1 MERVLH
7 VDVAK
12 GVGEPSIDGR
22 PVPFLLIRLRVLPRL
37 APVPLFGDPTRRQG
51 AEVALPVFHG
61 LQSAHGKIRRIM
73 IPARAQRSESVRIP
87 RQARFGLRCGTE
99 TRITEDDNEEYDA
112 PTFLG
117 LPDEG
122 AGLQTTETRTF
133 TDTYDN
139 DSAGPT
145 MGVPMTVLDQTSFTK
160 VEGETFDDNDL
171 EGMSIPDS

>member
-1 MERVLH
+1 MPRGPSLFEYLAKPVLGSG
-7 VDVAK
+7 VAQ
-12 GVGEPSIDGR
+12 
-22 PVPFLLIRLRVLPRL
+22 
-37 APVPLFGDPTRRQG
+37 T
-51 AEVALPVFHG
+51 
-61 LQSAHGKIRRIM
+61 
-73 IPARAQRSESVRIP
+73 
-87 RQARFGLRCGTE
+87 C
-99 TRITEDDNEEYDA
+99 ITEDDNEEYDA

-160 VEGETFDDNDL
+160 VEGETYDYIDL